1 MRKKKQYKYLF
12 MVQTSINNTR
22 WIFMIKHKYKKV
34 IYLLM
39 VIGLNIGYML
49 TEEKLINLKKY
60 FF

>member
-49 TEEKLINLKKY
+49 SEEKLIN
-60 FF
+60 